1 MVARGGIVWAGHL
14 HHTGIFKTKI
24 CISHLLSENDMMQ
37 ILLPIHILAG
47 TIALLCAA
55 LAVSSEKGKKL
66 HVFSGRTYFWCMVA
80 IFLTAIPMSIITS
93 DIFLFLIA
101 IFSFYLAFAG
111 MRFARNRKGVATTL
125 DWITVSLMILSGVG
139 MWILAANYFT
149 NNDSQ
154 YIPLLVFGFLAI
166 ALGYADFKSHKN
178 KTAIGKERLSRH
190 LTNMMGGTIAVITA
204 VLVVNVD
211 LKPEWV
217 WWVLPTVLITPV
229 IFWWNAKVLK

>member
-1 MVARGGIVWAGHL
+1 
-14 HHTGIFKTKI
+14 
-24 CISHLLSENDMMQ
+24 MMQ

-66 HVFSGRTYFWCMVA
+66 HVLSGRTYFWCMVA

-93 DIFLFLIA
+93 NIFLFLIA

-125 DWITVSLMILSGVG
+125 DWIIVSLMILSGVG
-139 MWILAANYFT
+139 MWILAAIYFT
-149 NNDSQ
+149 NNNSQ
-154 YIPLLVFGFLAI
+154 YIPLLVFGFIAI

-190 LTNMMGGTIAVITA
+190 LTNMLGGTIAVITA
-204 VLVVNVD
+204 VLAVNVD
-211 LKPEWV
+211 LEPAWV
-217 WWVLPTVLITPV
+217 WWVLPTLLITPV
-229 IFWWNAKVLK
+229 IFWWNVKVLK

>member
-1 MVARGGIVWAGHL
+1 M
-14 HHTGIFKTKI
+14 T
-24 CISHLLSENDMMQ
+24 

-55 LAVSSEKGKKL
+55 LAVSSEKGKRL
-66 HVFSGRTYFWCMVA
+66 HVLSGRTYFWSMA
-80 IFLTAIPMSIITS
+80 TIFLTAIPMSIIS
-93 DIFLFLIA
+93 NNIFLFLIA

-125 DWITVSLMILSGVG
+125 DWIAVSLMILSGLG
-139 MWILAANYFT
+139 MWILAAIYFSNT
-149 NNDSQ
+149 NTQ
-154 YIPLLVFGFLAI
+154 YIVLLVFGFLAI

-178 KTAIGKERLSRH
+178 KSAIGKERISRH

-204 VLVVNVD
+204 VLVVNPPFE
-211 LKPEWV
+211 PEWV

-229 IFWWNAKVLK
+229 IFWWNSKILKG

>member
-1 MVARGGIVWAGHL
+1 
-14 HHTGIFKTKI
+14 
-24 CISHLLSENDMMQ
+24 MMQ
-37 ILLPIHILAG
+37 ILLTIHILAG

-55 LAVSSEKGKKL
+55 LAVTSEKGKKL
-66 HVFSGRTYFWCMVA
+66 HVLSGRTYFWCMVA

-93 DIFLFLIA
+93 NIFLFLIA

-125 DWITVSLMILSGVG
+125 DWTAVGLMILSGLG
-139 MWILAANYFT
+139 MWILAAIYFT
-149 NNDSQ
+149 NNNSQ
-154 YIPLLVFGFLAI
+154 YIVLLVFGFLAI

-211 LKPEWV
+211 LEPAWV
-217 WWVLPTVLITPV
+217 WWVLPTALITPV
-229 IFWWNAKVLK
+229 IFWWNVKVLK

>member
-1 MVARGGIVWAGHL
+1 
-14 HHTGIFKTKI
+14 
-24 CISHLLSENDMMQ
+24 MQ
-37 ILLPIHILAG
+37 ILLTIHILAG

-55 LAVSSEKGKKL
+55 LSVTSEKGKKL
-66 HVFSGRTYFWCMVA
+66 HVLSGRTYFWCMVA

-93 DIFLFLIA
+93 NIFLFLIA

-125 DWITVSLMILSGVG
+125 DWIIISLMILSGVG
-139 MWILAANYFT
+139 MWILAAIYFSI
-149 NNDSQ
+149 NNSQ

-166 ALGYADFKSHKN
+166 ALGYADFRSYKN
-178 KTAIGKERLSRH
+178 KTATGKKRLSRH

-211 LKPEWV
+211 LEPAWV
-217 WWVLPTVLITPV
+217 WWVLPTALITPV
-229 IFWWNAKVLK
+229 IFWWNVKVLK